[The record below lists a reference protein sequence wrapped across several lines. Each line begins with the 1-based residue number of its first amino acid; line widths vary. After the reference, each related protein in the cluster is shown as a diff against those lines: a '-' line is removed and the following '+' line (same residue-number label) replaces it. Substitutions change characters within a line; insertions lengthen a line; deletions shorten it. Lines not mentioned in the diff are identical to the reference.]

1 MAFAFDSHNFG
12 QVLNDARDIAARALD
27 LEDRLVTF
35 VNNLDG
41 EHGSLA
47 GVVRSICTDAMSNR
61 LVADALVARLIGN
74 GPQANGSGRPR
85 VLVVDDSPDNLELVA
100 FILENSGFEAITAN
114 NGLEAL
120 IVAHYSRPA
129 VILMDLSMPVLNGL
143 EAARVLKA
151 SEVTQDLHVI
161 AYTAKPEFYEPPF
174 TKFFVDVLKKPSTP
188 EAILASVRR
197 FVGDGSLES

>member
-12 QVLNDARDIAARALD
+12 QVLNDAKDIAARALD
-27 LEDRLVTF
+27 LEDRLVTL

-41 EHGSLA
+41 ERLA
-47 GVVRSICTDAMSNR
+47 GVVRSLCTDARSNR
-61 LVADALVARLIGN
+61 LVADALVTRLIGK
-74 GPQANGSGRPR
+74 GPQENGSGRPR
-85 VLVVDDSPDNLELVA
+85 VLVVDDSQDNLELVA

-151 SEVTQDLHVI
+151 SEVTQNLHVI
-161 AYTAKPEFYEPPF
+161 AYTAKPEFFEPPF
-174 TKFFVDVLKKPSTP
+174 TRFFVDVLKKPSTP